1 MITETERLSGLIA
14 APHTPFA
21 ADGSV
26 ALDQIDLQAELL
38 VSQGVSGV
46 FICGTT
52 GEGASL
58 TTAERKEVA
67 ERWVRAALG
76 RLKVV
81 VHVGHNALGEACGL
95 AKHAQQV
102 GASATSSVGPN
113 YFKPGGAEELV
124 AFCQPLAA
132 AAPELPYY
140 YYHSPGMTGVSVP
153 MKEFLQLGGDRIPN
167 LVGIKFNHGDLFEY
181 QQCLHFD
188 GGRFDVPF
196 GVDEALLGGLAVGA
210 TGAVGST
217 YNYAAPLYLEMIEAF
232 NRNDYDSARS
242 QARTS
247 IELIETLIEFG
258 VLASGKALMSLHGID
273 CGTPRPPISPL
284 TDAARQKL
292 FDRVAS
298 LGCLTLDEKAPAVDI
313 A

>member
-1 MITETERLSGLIA
+1 MTDTDRLTGLIA

-21 ADGSV
+21 EDGSV
-26 ALDQIDLQAELL
+26 AFGQIDLQAEVL

-58 TTAERKEVA
+58 TTAERKGVA
-67 ERWVRAALG
+67 ERWVRASLG

-81 VHVGHNALGEACGL
+81 VHVGHNALGEACEL
-95 AKHAQQV
+95 AQHAQQI
-102 GASATSSVGPN
+102 GAHATSSVGPN
-113 YFKPGGAEELV
+113 YFKPANAGELV
-124 AFCQPLAA
+124 SFCEPLAA

-153 MKEFLQLGGDRIPN
+153 MKTFLQLGGDRIPN
-167 LVGIKFNHGDLFEY
+167 LAGIKFNHGDLFEY
-181 QQCLHFD
+181 QQCLHFE

-232 NRNDYDSARS
+232 NRNDHDTAR
-242 QARTS
+242 AHAKTS
-247 IELIETLIEFG
+247 LELVEALVEFG
-258 VLASGKALMSLHGID
+258 VLASGKALMSLHGVD
-273 CGTPRPPISPL
+273 CGGPRPPVSPL
-284 TDAARQKL
+284 AEGARREL
-292 FDRVAS
+292 FVRFANIDCV
-298 LGCLTLDEKAPAVDI
+298 TPDKEAPALNI